1 MIHRSKTD
9 VCNIAVPQDRE
20 YLLLVHDILE
30 RPQVG
35 LMKSYVQHGTTTCL
49 EHSIN
54 VSYLSYL
61 YCKKHGLNTRSVA
74 RAGLLHD
81 LFLYDWHF
89 HKREKGELLHG
100 FSHPRV
106 ALQNAEK
113 VFALTPLEKN
123 IILRHMWP
131 LTLTPPRYKEA
142 YVVVYYDK
150 YCSLMETIHR
160 SVMDLYEEQEQRIT
174 KNIARQI

>member
-1 MIHRSKTD
+1 MIHRCKED
-9 VCNIAVPQDRE
+9 VCNIDVPKDRE
-20 YLLLVHDILE
+20 YLLLVRDILE
-30 RPQVG
+30 APQVS
-35 LMKSYVQHGTTTCL
+35 LMKNYVQHGTTTCL
-49 EHSIN
+49 AHSIN

-61 YCKKHGLNTRSVA
+61 FCKKHGLNTRSVA

-89 HKREKGELLHG
+89 HKRQKGELLHG

-113 VFALTPLEKN
+113 AFSLTPLEKN

-142 YVVVYYDK
+142 YVVVYFDK
-150 YCSLMETIHR
+150 YCSLMETLRR
-160 SVMDLYEEQEQRIT
+160 SVMDLREEQDERLAKQ
-174 KNIARQI
+174 IARQI